1 MVTATPL
8 VSSSVGE
15 HDKIIFDEKDAW
27 CGPCRPLGDLAF
39 VPAVDVATQFD
50 RAAVGSDAQR
60 ARVRSRGALE
70 SGHNTLAHVAS
81 YGRVAEFNLVI
92 DARHTGDFAS
102 CLTSGVL
109 LIIPVKRSDECHITL
124 LDLHRELVLGDGNV
138 PRKDIEDPACNFL
151 IACLRI
157 EREANFKFLSNALYV
172 LNALGRVLRRHL
184 LGVVGDEAR
193 ESNDAAF
200 GRHADMSMVDARI
213 PNQLVHHVALQ
224 FAVGFHHHPPQLGA
238 SQGMTE
244 PARSNYAYCSLGTF
258 PYPEGPIA
266 AKHAIMTHR
275 RGVERDD
282 VGSKPTL
289 FALEAHL
296 DSILETVPDA
306 MIVIDERGL
315 ILSFSAAAE
324 RMFGYSEAELLG
336 ENVSTLMPSP
346 DRERHDHYLENYL
359 ATGEKRI
366 IGIGRITAA
375 RRRSGVAFP
384 IDLHIGEARAGAEKV
399 FTGFIRDLT
408 ERQATQRRLHD
419 LQAELAHVARVTAMG
434 TLATALA
441 HELNQPLTAIAN
453 YVETARDLLHD
464 PNDEVLE
471 TVRGALNECAMQ
483 SVRAGQIVRRLRDY
497 ISRGEVDRKPESLN
511 QLVSESSVLAM
522 IGAGERGVEI
532 EVKLESACDEIFVD
546 RIQIQ
551 QVILNLVRNAFEAMD
566 GSPDRRIRISSCREN
581 SGSIRVTIA
590 DSGPGLEPEMAGK
603 LFEPFNSTKTQGMG
617 LGLSI
622 CHTIIRGHA
631 GRIWAEASS
640 LGGTAFHFTLPK
652 GAEE

>member
-1 MVTATPL
+1 
-8 VSSSVGE
+8 
-15 HDKIIFDEKDAW
+15 
-27 CGPCRPLGDLAF
+27 
-39 VPAVDVATQFD
+39 
-50 RAAVGSDAQR
+50 
-60 ARVRSRGALE
+60 
-70 SGHNTLAHVAS
+70 
-81 YGRVAEFNLVI
+81 
-92 DARHTGDFAS
+92 
-102 CLTSGVL
+102 
-109 LIIPVKRSDECHITL
+109 
-124 LDLHRELVLGDGNV
+124 
-138 PRKDIEDPACNFL
+138 
-151 IACLRI
+151 
-157 EREANFKFLSNALYV
+157 
-172 LNALGRVLRRHL
+172 
-184 LGVVGDEAR
+184 
-193 ESNDAAF
+193 
-200 GRHADMSMVDARI
+200 
-213 PNQLVHHVALQ
+213 
-224 FAVGFHHHPPQLGA
+224 
-238 SQGMTE
+238 
-244 PARSNYAYCSLGTF
+244 
-258 PYPEGPIA
+258 
-266 AKHAIMTHR
+266 
-275 RGVERDD
+275 
-282 VGSKPTL
+282 
-289 FALEAHL
+289 
-296 DSILETVPDA
+296 LETVPDA